1 MATHTTAKS
10 PAAPSALRPSAPSSP
25 SSSSSSSSS
34 SSTDLVPT
42 FSLIDYGK
50 FLAAGGLCATITHG
64 MMTPVDVV
72 KTRIQLEPPG
82 QRVSM
87 LTMGRNIIASE
98 GPGGLLTGFGPTAV
112 GYLVQGGLKWVFT
125 EDCAFFLALWKRQFV
140 LLAGSQQT
148 AEQYRT
154 AIYLTGASIAEVFAT
169 MALTPLE
176 AARIRMVSERGFAS
190 NLFGALSKMTAQEG
204 LGGLY
209 AGIIPIL
216 CKQVPYAIGQFTT
229 NEFMHELVEKT
240 MDKKAIEENSKAG
253 EVTIQLGCGL
263 VAGAVA
269 AVLSHPADTLLSKIN
284 QGGGGSGGTV
294 SRLVK
299 LAQETGPVR
308 IWAGLGPRIL
318 MTAGLVSGQ
327 FLLYAQIKTALGA
340 PAGITIAK
348 SSETKSS

>member
-1 MATHTTAKS
+1 
-10 PAAPSALRPSAPSSP
+10 
-25 SSSSSSSSS
+25 
-34 SSTDLVPT
+34 
-42 FSLIDYGK
+42 
-50 FLAAGGLCATITHG
+50 
-64 MMTPVDVV
+64 
-72 KTRIQLEPPG
+72 
-82 QRVSM
+82 
-87 LTMGRNIIASE
+87 
-98 GPGGLLTGFGPTAV
+98 
-112 GYLVQGGLKWVFT
+112 
-125 EDCAFFLALWKRQFV
+125 
-140 LLAGSQQT
+140 
-148 AEQYRT
+148 
-154 AIYLTGASIAEVFAT
+154 
-169 MALTPLE
+169 
-176 AARIRMVSERGFAS
+176 
-190 NLFGALSKMTAQEG
+190 
-204 LGGLY
+204 
-209 AGIIPIL
+209 
-216 CKQVPYAIGQFTT
+216 
-229 NEFMHELVEKT
+229 MHELVEKT